1 MGTQPVSEGLTGP
14 PWCWEPAT
22 CPSEGPG
29 THNFMELPDPTA
41 TPSPKSHRAPHPG
54 KRHASETRE
63 SNKPRD
69 SSKKPTGPNS
79 RPRTLRRWE
88 RSRSW
93 AGPAARAGAGGQR
106 GRVRA
111 RRHTL
116 EPCLQREGGNSR
128 SPRSWSPSSAWGP
141 YLSQPI
147 QGICPVFS
155 HPSPPLRVGVCTRVY
170 QPAHSGWSARGE
182 RGLRQTLPW
191 DLEGHHPP
199 PAMAP
204 RASSL
209 GWRRGEHP
217 RTEHIL
223 VFILPLRSRRF
234 IIK

>member
-54 KRHASETRE
+54 NRHASETRE
-63 SNKPRD
+63 SNKSRD
-69 SSKKPTGPNS
+69 RSKKPTGPNS
-79 RPRTLRRWE
+79 RPRTLRWWE

-106 GRVRA
+106 GRVQA

-128 SPRSWSPSSAWGP
+128 SPQSWSPSSTWGP

-155 HPSPPLRVGVCTRVY
+155 HLLPCVSVCVHACTNLHTPCGQPREKGVLGRPCHGTWRATSL
-170 QPAHSGWSARGE
+170 P
-182 RGLRQTLPW
+182 LPW
-191 DLEGHHPP
+191 PRGPPVWDGGEGSIPEQNTFWFSFFPSDHRDL
-199 PAMAP
+199 
-204 RASSL
+204 
-209 GWRRGEHP
+209 
-217 RTEHIL
+217 
-223 VFILPLRSRRF
+223 
-234 IIK
+234 